1 MKHLKSDVSGF
12 IRERR
17 RFERRRMISL
27 KNVREMLDDLMNGMS
42 AMSDEDAEFM
52 KRFSGLQTETFGNS
66 AISNKTKELI
76 AVAIAVYNRC
86 EYCIVYHVYNAFAS
100 GATRAEIL
108 DAAKVA
114 VGGFGGGPSLAYAS
128 TLLMESLNEFE
139 KDFSENR

>member
-1 MKHLKSDVSGF
+1 M
-12 IRERR
+12 
-17 RFERRRMISL
+17 